1 MSAPKNT
8 KPMTRVRR
16 QVRVTGRRWSRY
28 PLSLFSLQ
36 GEGVRGDG
44 RSRGAHRVSDR
55 VGMGGGGGQA
65 GRQGWREGE
74 R

>member
-36 GEGVRGDG
+36 GGDRG
-44 RSRGAHRVSDR
+44 RTEAK
-55 VGMGGGGGQA
+55 
-65 GRQGWREGE
+65 ENGE
-74 R
+74 SLV